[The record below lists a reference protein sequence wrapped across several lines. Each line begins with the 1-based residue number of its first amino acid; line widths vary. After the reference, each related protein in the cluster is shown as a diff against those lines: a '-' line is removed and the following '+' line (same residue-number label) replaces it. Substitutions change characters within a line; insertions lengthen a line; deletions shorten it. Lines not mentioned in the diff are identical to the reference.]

1 MHILSFYEQDKIFNE
16 IYSKEIDNLLL
27 NGEESLRGTEATT
40 EQFSIEDY
48 FLAVKWHITS
58 SQKIDD
64 ARIEIIKQSLSGLYA
79 LYFKKIYPDLVN
91 VYSLRIID
99 IYSTSPN
106 TIELVIVIDSS
117 EARLRNI
124 I

>member
-48 FLAVKWHITS
+48 FSAVKWHITS

>member
-27 NGEESLRGTEATT
+27 NGEESLIWTEATT

-58 SQKIDD
+58 SQKIYD

>member
-16 IYSKEIDNLLL
+16 IYSKELDNLIVA
-27 NGEESLRGTEATT
+27 GEESLRGTEATT
-40 EQFSIEDY
+40 EQYSIEDY

-58 SQKIDD
+58 SQKIND
-64 ARIEIIKQSLSGLYA
+64 ATREIIKQSLSAWYA
-79 LYFKKIYPDLVN
+79 LYFKKIYPYLVN

-99 IYSTSPN
+99 IYSTGTN